1 MKMETTKKFSKV
13 IPIIMLVISAMLCA
27 SCTTT
32 PGRVEAINS
41 ASPNCRNIIGIEL
54 CNLTNEQ
61 RAATRYERE
70 GVYVCAV
77 IPNHPAYLA
86 GLRGGDII
94 KSINSIPVSNIS
106 EALTII
112 NDLEAG
118 RSYPFR
124 IYRVK
129 TKPSAL
135 MYSVFETVTLTF
147 YILVEKVQER
157 AIGRIS

>member
-1 MKMETTKKFSKV
+1 MATIKNFLKV
-13 IPIIMLVISAMLCA
+13 LPAITLFISTMLCV

-32 PGRVEAINS
+32 PGRLEAINS

-54 CNLTNEQ
+54 CNLNDEK
-61 RAATRYERE
+61 RALAQYGGE

-86 GLRGGDII
+86 GLRASDII
-94 KSINSIPVSNIS
+94 TSINSIPVSNVS
-106 EALTII
+106 EALMVV

-118 RSYPFR
+118 RRYPFQV
-124 IYRVK
+124 YRGNTNIVDI
-129 TKPSAL
+129 TSSAIEAV
-135 MYSVFETVTLTF
+135 VFTP
-147 YILVEKVQER
+147 YILVEKVQEQ